1 MRYNI
6 ICGKKHKIIALLWK
20 TKSRNRLC
28 FSSRSIG
35 SRLYF
40 NRWRCVFNLL
50 LRFVFKFIIININ
63 FTTVFLFR
71 FYFFCNKQLHRQAL
85 DFAPFLKIHTHQA
98 KYSVKWPFSETTCI
112 KGTLDARQ
120 DRTVYYAYDVP
131 TLRKPNVFEY
141 WGGGK
146 LEFIFDNTRKRGLNL
161 YYGTRFKLFA
171 EYFKQLNKNETDISI
186 LGFDIR
192 KYTKIH
198 RDFIWANRISA
209 STSFGK
215 RKLIYYMGGVD
226 NWFSPRFNYDTPI
239 DLTQNYAYQT
249 LATPMRG
256 FTQNIRN
263 GNSFALYNSELRLP
277 IFRYLMN
284 KPLKSDFLNNFQ
296 VVGFGDIVL

>member
-1 MRYNI
+1 M
-6 ICGKKHKIIALLWK
+6 
-20 TKSRNRLC
+20 
-28 FSSRSIG
+28 
-35 SRLYF
+35 
-40 NRWRCVFNLL
+40 
-50 LRFVFKFIIININ
+50 
-63 FTTVFLFR
+63 
-71 FYFFCNKQLHRQAL
+71 
-85 DFAPFLKIHTHQA
+85 
-98 KYSVKWPFSETTCI
+98 
-112 KGTLDARQ
+112 
-120 DRTVYYAYDVP
+120 
-131 TLRKPNVFEY
+131 
-141 WGGGK
+141 
-146 LEFIFDNTRKRGLNL
+146 NL

-296 VVGFGDIVL
+296 VVGFGDIGTAWTGKSPYDDNNSLNTQTIGGFPNPVTIIIQTKREPIVAGYGWGIRSRILGYFMRLDWSHGWEDGQIQKRVFYWSFSLDF